1 MLNRNI
7 FMTGRAVPILEF
19 RRSRRRSKPGFRMR
33 KITYL
38 IMPAFLALNA
48 PAQAQPLSPREKVS
62 EIYKFMSLCP
72 GLKIDHKALGR
83 FAMLNG
89 IDLTPGSRDERWFLK
104 RAAYDLRRI
113 AHRRNAFL
121 CTQGMM
127 KYGPDGG
134 VAKGL
139 MLTN

>member
-1 MLNRNI
+1 M
-7 FMTGRAVPILEF
+7 P
-19 RRSRRRSKPGFRMR
+19 
-33 KITYL
+33 KIAYL
-38 IMPAFLALNA
+38 LMPAFLALAA
-48 PAQAQPLSPREKVS
+48 PAEAQPLSPHEKVS

-72 GLKIDHKALGR
+72 GLKVDRKALDR

-104 RAAYDLRRI
+104 RAAYDMRRI
-113 AHRRNAFL
+113 PRRNSTYF
-121 CTQGMM
+121 CKQGMTR
-127 KYGPDGG
+127 YGPEGG